1 MSGIDF
7 DAKILRLNTAIN
19 VYKNDNQIGIIRGNI
34 IRFLTDSLTYYDNNE
49 KIIAYADDT
58 YHLIAQDSHAII
70 VEDNVSVEMVGK
82 VKFIGEGYDIYNTS
96 GEKIAYAEFGP
107 LNLNGKITDYSGKVI
122 AVYRANPILKDYTIY
137 ISPSSILDET
147 TIIMICAS
155 YYSDFSADDRN
166 SNNSSN

>member
-1 MSGIDF
+1 
-7 DAKILRLNTAIN
+7 
-19 VYKNDNQIGIIRGNI
+19 
-34 IRFLTDSLTYYDNNE
+34 
-49 KIIAYADDT
+49 
-58 YHLIAQDSHAII
+58 
-70 VEDNVSVEMVGK
+70 MVGK
-82 VKFIGEGYDIYNTS
+82 VKFIGEAYDIYNTF